1 MSRDTIRYVRSCSVC
16 AMSSTPRHLPVGK
29 LVPLP
34 IPQRPW
40 SHMGIDFVTD
50 LPESEG
56 KTCMCCS
63 GIAVDRFSKACKL
76 IPLKGL
82 PSALET
88 AEHLFQQV
96 FRKFGVPED
105 IVSDRGPQ
113 FISHV
118 WKAFFR
124 LLGVTVS
131 LSSGYHP
138 QTNGQTERK
147 IQELGRYLR
156 AYCQEDKHS
165 WSRFLPWAEY
175 AQNSL
180 RQNTTG
186 LTPFQCIL
194 GYQPPLFPWTGEP
207 SEVPAVDHWFR
218 ASERVW
224 DSAHIHLQRA
234 VRRHKDFADVQRAPT
249 PLYHPGDRV
258 WLSTRDIR
266 LRLPCK
272 KLSLHY
278 IGPFKIQRQINEVT
292 YRLQLPPRYRI
303 HPTFHVSLLK
313 PCSSPTPDQHEPPPP
328 EILDQ
333 PSVYQVRNIMDSQRR
348 GGQLEYLVDCEG
360 YGPEE
365 QSWVARDDILDPM
378 LLQEF
383 HNTHPNRPAPRGR
396 GCPLRCVRA
405 SGAAPGG
412 GGSVRESQSQSSP
425 PTTITRSQSPEFW
438 SPAPALLIST
448 SKNTTCSLTLIV
460 RSTVHYPEQYLTHLS
475 LVATTNLYCCLPE
488 TTPAILLCVRP
499 VSLCLPA
506 PRSPKIELPAP
517 RSLKIELPAPRS
529 PKKGTLINTPSEH
542 PRLDSP
548 PRHAP
553 APITFTVLHY

>member
-1 MSRDTIRYVRSCSVC
+1 M
-16 AMSSTPRHLPVGK
+16 
-29 LVPLP
+29 
-34 IPQRPW
+34 
-40 SHMGIDFVTD
+40 TD
-50 LPESEG
+50 LSESEG
-56 KTCMCCS
+56 KTCVLV
-63 GIAVDRFSKACKL
+63 AVDRFSKVCKL

-96 FRKFGVPED
+96 FRNFGVPED

-113 FISHV
+113 LISHV

-156 AYCQEDKHS
+156 AYCQEDQHS

-224 DSAHIHLQRA
+224 DSAHIHLQWA
-234 VRRHKDFADVQRAPT
+234 MRRHKDFVDVQRAPT

-266 LRLPCK
+266 LR
-272 KLSLHY
+272 
-278 IGPFKIQRQINEVT
+278 F
-292 YRLQLPPRYRI
+292 
-303 HPTFHVSLLK
+303 
-313 PCSSPTPDQHEPPPP
+313 
-328 EILDQ
+328 
-333 PSVYQVRNIMDSQRR
+333 
-348 GGQLEYLVDCEG
+348 
-360 YGPEE
+360 
-365 QSWVARDDILDPM
+365 
-378 LLQEF
+378 
-383 HNTHPNRPAPRGR
+383 
-396 GCPLRCVRA
+396 
-405 SGAAPGG
+405 
-412 GGSVRESQSQSSP
+412 
-425 PTTITRSQSPEFW
+425 
-438 SPAPALLIST
+438 
-448 SKNTTCSLTLIV
+448 
-460 RSTVHYPEQYLTHLS
+460 
-475 LVATTNLYCCLPE
+475 
-488 TTPAILLCVRP
+488 P
-499 VSLCLPA
+499 VSPSSA
-506 PRSPKIELPAP
+506 ISEDR
-517 RSLKIELPAPRS
+517 
-529 PKKGTLINTPSEH
+529 TPSSAISED
-542 PRLDSP
+542 R
-548 PRHAP
+548 AP
-553 APITFTVLHY
+553 SSTISEERNFD